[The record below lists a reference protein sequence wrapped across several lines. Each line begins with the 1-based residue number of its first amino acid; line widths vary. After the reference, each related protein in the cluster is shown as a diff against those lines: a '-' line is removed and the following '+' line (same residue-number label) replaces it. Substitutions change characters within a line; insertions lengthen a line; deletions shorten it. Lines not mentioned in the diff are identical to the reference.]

1 MIAKF
6 CNMIDVLLEHLYFC
20 IVTECFCYVTKI
32 QVYIMNDLSISDVL
46 ALRDDRRGGGYGY
59 EDYGYRHRGHATATT
74 GVALAA
80 GLGGGALLLAI
91 AGLWGV
97 NQASKSR
104 SIGNQNTMNAQAKAN
119 SDLVALLANRIV
131 ADNQR
136 ADNITLDVNNK
147 LYALQGQTANATGGT
162 ATSQAL
168 ATAEALAL
176 INQQNNANP
185 LSSVIQQN
193 CALRVQRVSEQNC
206 GCGCGN

>member
-1 MIAKF
+1 
-6 CNMIDVLLEHLYFC
+6 
-20 IVTECFCYVTKI
+20 
-32 QVYIMNDLSISDVL
+32 MNDLSISDVL
-46 ALRDDRRGGGYGY
+46 ALRDDKRGSYDEGYGY
-59 EDYGYRHRGHATATT
+59 RRYYGHGTANT
-74 GVALAA
+74 GLALGASALGIAIFGGIAVWA
-80 GLGGGALLLAI
+80 GL
-91 AGLWGV
+91 
-97 NQASKSR
+97 NSASKAR
-104 SIGNQNTMNAQAKAN
+104 FAGATNTMNAQAKAN

-162 ATSQAL
+162 ASSQAL

-176 INQQNNANP
+176 INQQNSANP

-206 GCGCGN
+206 GCCGN

>member
-1 MIAKF
+1 MENYLTAG
-6 CNMIDVLLEHLYFC
+6 D
-20 IVTECFCYVTKI
+20 
-32 QVYIMNDLSISDVL
+32 L
-46 ALRDDRRGGGYGY
+46 ALWEQKRGVYDGDGYGY
-59 EDYGYRHRGHATATT
+59 GRRYGHGTATT

-91 AGLWGV
+91 AGIWGV

-147 LYALQGQTANATGGT
+147 LYALQGQAASATGGT
-162 ATSQAL
+162 ASSQAL

-185 LSSVIQQN
+185 LSSVIQN
-193 CALRVQRVSEQNC
+193 SCALRVQRVATQDC
-206 GCGCGN
+206 GCGCNG

>member
-1 MIAKF
+1 ME
-6 CNMIDVLLEHLYFC
+6 NY
-20 IVTECFCYVTKI
+20 
-32 QVYIMNDLSISDVL
+32 LSAGDL
-46 ALRDDRRGGGYGY
+46 ALWSQKRGIYDGDGYGY
-59 EDYGYRHRGHATATT
+59 GRHYGHGTATT

-91 AGLWGV
+91 AGIWGV

-147 LYALQGQTANATGGT
+147 LYALQGQAASATGGT
-162 ATSQAL
+162 ASSQAL

-176 INQQNNANP
+176 LNQQNSNNP
-185 LSSVIQQN
+185 LANAIQQN
-193 CALRVQRVSEQNC
+193 CSLRVSRVATQDC
-206 GCGCGN
+206 GCGCNG

>member
-1 MIAKF
+1 
-6 CNMIDVLLEHLYFC
+6 
-20 IVTECFCYVTKI
+20 
-32 QVYIMNDLSISDVL
+32 MNDLSISDVL

-59 EDYGYRHRGHATATT
+59 EGCGYDNRHRSGMAAT
-74 GVALAA
+74 GLGLAC

-91 AGLWGV
+91 AGIWGV
-97 NQASKSR
+97 NQASKAR
-104 SIGNQNTMNAQAKAN
+104 SNGATNTMNAQAKAN

-147 LYALQGQTANATGGT
+147 LYALQGATANATGGT
-162 ATSQAL
+162 ASSQAL

-185 LSSVIQQN
+185 LSSVIQN
-193 CALRVQRVSEQNC
+193 SCALRVQRVATQDC